1 MSTQTLSTQEEWE
14 VTMPTTAT
22 RDPRSDHLLTT
33 ENSALVFIDYQPG
46 LVDGTYSIEHDVLIN
61 NVVAMAKAAKMY
73 DLPIVLSTV
82 GVDAGFQQP
91 TIPELLDV
99 LGDVTT
105 VDRDVVD
112 AWDSAEFRAAIEAT
126 GRKKIVMAALWTEV
140 CLVYPALD
148 MLLEGYEIYA
158 LSDVS
163 GGTTVDAHERGM
175 QRLIQAG
182 AVPVTWE
189 AVMAELGRL
198 GSYDISGF
206 VDIMTEHLPKSVPQ
220 R

>member
-1 MSTQTLSTQEEWE
+1 MSTT
-14 VTMPTTAT
+14 VI
-22 RDPRSDHLLTT
+22 RDPKTDHLLTA

-46 LVDGTYSIEHDVLIN
+46 LVDGTFSIEHDVLIN
-61 NVVAMAKAAKMY
+61 NVVAMAKAAKIY
-73 DLPIVLSTV
+73 DLPVVLSTV
-82 GVDAGFQQP
+82 GVDAGYQQP
-91 TIPELLDV
+91 TIPELQDILT
-99 LGDVTT
+99 DVTAI
-105 VDRDVVD
+105 DRDTVD
-112 AWDSAEFRAAIEAT
+112 AWDSADFRAAIEAT
-126 GRKKIVMAALWTEV
+126 GRKKIIMAALWTEV

-148 MLLEGYEIYA
+148 MMLEGYEIYA

-198 GSYDISGF
+198 ASYDIGGF
-206 VDIMTEHLPKSVPQ
+206 VDIMTEHLPKIVPQ
-220 R
+220 G

>member
-1 MSTQTLSTQEEWE
+1 L
-14 VTMPTTAT
+14 TTALT
-22 RDPRSDHLLTT
+22 RDPKTDHLLTA

-46 LVDGTYSIEHDVLIN
+46 LVDGTFSIEHDVLIN

-73 DLPIVLSTV
+73 DLPVVLATV

-91 TIPELLDV
+91 TIPELQNVLSDV
-99 LGDVTT
+99 AAI
-105 VDRDVVD
+105 DRHTVD
-112 AWDSAEFRAAIEAT
+112 AWDSAEFRTAIEAT
-126 GRKKIVMAALWTEV
+126 GRKKIIMAALWTEV

-182 AVPVTWE
+182 AIPVTWE
-189 AVMAELGRL
+189 AVMAEIGRL
-198 GSYDISGF
+198 ASYDMGGF
-206 VDIMTEHLPKSVPQ
+206 IDIMTEHLPKSVPQ
-220 R
+220 G

>member
-1 MSTQTLSTQEEWE
+1 MA
-14 VTMPTTAT
+14 TTST
-22 RDPRSDHLLTT
+22 RDPHTDHLLTT

-46 LVDGTYSIEHDVLIN
+46 LVDGTFSIEHDVLIN

-73 DLPIVLSTV
+73 ELPVIVSTV

-91 TIPELLDV
+91 TIPELRDV
-99 LGDVTT
+99 LPDVAPI
-105 VDRDVVD
+105 DRNTVD
-112 AWDSAEFRAAIEAT
+112 AWDSAEFRAAVEAT
-126 GRKKIVMAALWTEV
+126 GRKKIIMAALWTEV

-182 AVPVTWE
+182 AIPVTWE

-198 GSYDISGF
+198 ASYDISGF
-206 VDIMTEHLPKSVPQ
+206 VDIMSEHLPPSVPQ

>member
-1 MSTQTLSTQEEWE
+1 MSAT
-14 VTMPTTAT
+14 PT
-22 RDPRSDHLLTT
+22 RDPKTDHLLTT
-33 ENSALVFIDYQPG
+33 ENSTLVFIDYQPG
-46 LVDGTYSIEHDVLIN
+46 LVDGTFSIERDVLIN
-61 NVVAMAKAAKMY
+61 NVVAMAKAAKMF
-73 DLPIVLSTV
+73 DLPVVVSTV

-91 TIPELLDV
+91 TIPELQAILPDV
-99 LGDVTT
+99 API
-105 VDRDVVD
+105 DRNTVD
-112 AWDSAEFRAAIEAT
+112 AWDTAEFRAAIEAT
-126 GRKKIVMAALWTEV
+126 GRKKIIMAALWTEV

-175 QRLIQAG
+175 QRLVQAG

-198 GSYDISGF
+198 ASYDMAGF
-206 VDIMTEHLPKSVPQ
+206 VEIMTEHLPKSLP
-220 R
+220 RG

>member
-1 MSTQTLSTQEEWE
+1 M
-14 VTMPTTAT
+14 TTNTT
-22 RDPRSDHLLTT
+22 RDPKTDHLLTP

-46 LVDGTYSIEHDVLIN
+46 LVDGTFSIEHDVLIN
-61 NVVAMAKAAKMY
+61 NVAAMDKAAKMY
-73 DLPIVLSTV
+73 EMPVVLSTIGV
-82 GVDAGFQQP
+82 GAGYQQD
-91 TIPELLDV
+91 TIPELKDLLTDV
-99 LGDVTT
+99 ETI
-105 VDRDVVD
+105 DRHTVD

-126 GRKKIVMAALWTEV
+126 GRKKIIMAALWTEV

-163 GGTTVDAHERGM
+163 GGTTLDAHERGM
-175 QRLIQAG
+175 ERIIQAG

-198 GSYDISGF
+198 ASYDISGF
-206 VDIMTEHLPKSVPQ
+206 VNIMSEHLPKSVPQ
-220 R
+220 KTR

>member
-1 MSTQTLSTQEEWE
+1 MSTTI
-14 VTMPTTAT
+14 
-22 RDPRSDHLLTT
+22 RDPQTDHLLTPA
-33 ENSALVFIDYQPG
+33 NSALALIDYQPS
-46 LVDGTYSIEHDVLIN
+46 LVDGTHSIARDILVN

-73 DLPIVLSTV
+73 DLPVVLSTV
-82 GVDAGFQQP
+82 GVSAGFQQD
-91 TIPELLDV
+91 TLPEIKEFLPA
-99 LGDVTT
+99 VTT
-105 VDRDVVD
+105 VDRDTVD
-112 AWDSAEFRAAIEAT
+112 AWDSPDFRAAVEAT
-126 GRKKIVMAALWTEV
+126 GRRKIIMGALWTEV

-148 MLLEGYEIYA
+148 MLREGYEIFA

-163 GGTTVDAHERGM
+163 GGTTLDAHERGM

-206 VDIMTEHLPKSVPQ
+206 LDIMNEHLPKSVPTA
-220 R
+220 

>member
-1 MSTQTLSTQEEWE
+1 M
-14 VTMPTTAT
+14 TTTTT
-22 RDPRSDHLLTT
+22 RDPKTDHLLTP

-46 LVDGTYSIEHDVLIN
+46 LVDDTFSIEHDVLIN

-73 DLPIVLSTV
+73 DMPVVLSTIGV
-82 GVDAGFQQP
+82 GAGYQQD
-91 TIPELLDV
+91 TIPELKKLLTDV
-99 LGDVTT
+99 ETI
-105 VDRDVVD
+105 DRDTVD

-163 GGTTVDAHERGM
+163 GGTTLDAHERGM
-175 QRLIQAG
+175 ERIIQAG

-206 VDIMTEHLPKSVPQ
+206 VNIMTEHLPKSVPQ
-220 R
+220 KTP